1 MVHSRPP
8 SFLRSATLETF
19 APYRAVYLVDV
30 PEIGENAADAL
41 TEYVQRGGGLAL
53 FIGAEA
59 NVASYNQILHS
70 PKRNLL
76 PGALS
81 EAKPLERSTDR
92 NTADLQFG
100 DPSALVAPLVV
111 AGEAAF
117 ALVNVARSW
126 IIEQEAP
133 AADDSTNDEP
143 TAERPRVRN
152 VLLRRDGEPFVTKHN
167 VGEGSIVTV
176 LSGLDGRWT
185 NWSGDPTFVVFLLQ
199 TNAVLWSGAAPIR
212 SDSSTQAL

>member
-1 MVHSRPP
+1 MLNPGSQVQTGAIPDRQPP

-81 EAKPLERSTDR
+81 EAKALERSTDR
-92 NTADLQFG
+92 NTAE
-100 DPSALVAPLVV
+100 S
-111 AGEAAF
+111 
-117 ALVNVARSW
+117 ARSG
-126 IIEQEAP
+126 IASFG
-133 AADDSTNDEP
+133 ASTI
-143 TAERPRVRN
+143 THLAV
-152 VLLRRDGEPFVTKHN
+152 DGETVTRSC
-167 VGEGSIVTV
+167 VIVE
-176 LSGLDGRWT
+176 
-185 NWSGDPTFVVFLLQ
+185 DPLRKTTRSLPISF
-199 TNAVLWSGAAPIR
+199 AVSA
-212 SDSSTQAL
+212 

>member
-1 MVHSRPP
+1 VQTGAIPDRQPP

-41 TEYVQRGGGLAL
+41 SEYVRRGGGLAL
-53 FIGAEA
+53 FVGAET
-59 NVASYNQILHS
+59 NVPSYNQILYS

-76 PGALS
+76 PGELGKAKALELS
-81 EAKPLERSTDR
+81 DDS

-100 DPSALVAPLVV
+100 DPSSLVAPLTV

-126 IIEQEAP
+126 TLEQENP
-133 AADDSTNDEP
+133 SADNSTSDEATTDEP
-143 TAERPRVRN
+143 NAERPRVRN

-167 VGEGSIVTV
+167 VGE
-176 LSGLDGRWT
+176 
-185 NWSGDPTFVVFLLQ
+185 
-199 TNAVLWSGAAPIR
+199 
-212 SDSSTQAL
+212 